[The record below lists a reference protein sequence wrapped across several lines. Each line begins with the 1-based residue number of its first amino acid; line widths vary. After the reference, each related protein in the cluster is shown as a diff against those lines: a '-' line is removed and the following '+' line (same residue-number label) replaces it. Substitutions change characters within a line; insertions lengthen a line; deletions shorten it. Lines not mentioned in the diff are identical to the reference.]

1 MEAELEAFG
10 FFPLGG
16 GEIAAR
22 VEGSGGHAFAAL
34 QPLYLIERGSL
45 LSISG
50 RAIAAN
56 LPAHI
61 PERMVRRARAL
72 LEGTAEHVD
81 IERIC
86 VRAACPGAALFL
98 SARYENVRVG
108 FSSLGGRGKPSEAV
122 AEEAAGALL
131 VHRASGAAM
140 DRYLADQILLPL
152 ALARSSSS
160 FTCQAATR
168 HLKTNAWIIERFGV
182 ARVRIEER
190 ADAST
195 QVTVTPQ

>member
-1 MEAELEAFG
+1 MSASSPHRFE
-10 FFPLGG
+10 
-16 GEIAAR
+16 AAR
-22 VEGSGGHAFAAL
+22 GL
-34 QPLYLIERGSL
+34 
-45 LSISG
+45 
-50 RAIAAN
+50 
-56 LPAHI
+56 
-61 PERMVRRARAL
+61 
-72 LEGTAEHVD
+72 
-81 IERIC
+81 C

-98 SARYENVRVG
+98 AARYENVRVG

-168 HLKTNAWIIERFGV
+168 HLKMPRVINDEYLFADLRGFVAAAYRWQRSALNEIERL
-182 ARVRIEER
+182 
-190 ADAST
+190 
-195 QVTVTPQ
+195 